1 MSKES
6 EHNREGFGSHKQ
18 RHEGGM
24 DPQAKKYR
32 DTTLSKQGPAEG
44 EGAASETIVDEA
56 GRASPDMLARQ
67 GRKRPE
73 DKRR

>member
-6 EHNREGFGSHKQ
+6 ETNREGFGTHDQ
-18 RHEGGM
+18 RHKGGA
-24 DPQAKKYR
+24 DPQAAKYR
-32 DTTLSKQGPAEG
+32 ETTLSKQGDADG
-44 EGAASETIVDEA
+44 QGAAAETVTDES